1 MVSIYIRNHIPES
14 PIKAVR
20 ISVFSHREQC
30 ELIYH
35 HGSKKQIPVQ
45 YFLNLGEQDFKH
57 PLLQTRSAPIINGK
71 YCIQYSDLD
80 ELASVG
86 SRFYATII
94 RAGARA
100 SQIRIQYTGRAHEA
114 SRIRFSIDP
123 NQVANETLNIPQF
136 ESFVRSQYNTPS
148 FHWFQGILFDEVVDR
163 CSLPKHIDADS
174 LFDGTLFA
182 KGWLKKTPPVECRF
196 ISDKMGLGVFARETI
211 PANTPL
217 FFYSGRLVSPSKEPI
232 SAYYFLTGYNCFKR
246 NIDSVTDGCY
256 SRFVNHA
263 PTKSRVGCLSANLK
277 VICLSYF
284 GLSLIVY
291 ETVREIKNGEQ
302 LLVSYGPRYWRESKE
317 ALFPDSKKVTLVN
330 HDGENIKNARMIS
343 RQTLYNM
350 ATNGVSKAQAKVFRR
365 PLFFLALSLAIA
377 YCLNHYY

>member
-1 MVSIYIRNHIPES
+1 MVSIYIRNHIHES

-20 ISVFSHREQC
+20 VSVFSHRELC

-35 HGSKKQIPVQ
+35 DGPKKQIPIQ
-45 YFLNLGEQDFKH
+45 DFLSSTEQDFKH
-57 PLLQTRSAPIINGK
+57 PLLQTRSAPIINGQ
-71 YCIQYSDLD
+71 YCIQYTDLD

-86 SRFYATII
+86 ARFYRTII
-94 RAGARA
+94 REGAAA
-100 SQIRIQYTGRAHEA
+100 SQIRIQYTGRNHDA

-123 NQVANETLNIPQF
+123 NRVANETLNIPQF

-148 FHWFQGILFDEVVDR
+148 FHWFQGILFDEVVER
-163 CSLPKHIDADS
+163 SSLPKHIDADS
-174 LFDGTLFA
+174 LFDGTPFA
-182 KGWLKKTPPVECRF
+182 NGWLTEPPPVECRY
-196 ISDKMGLGVFARETI
+196 ISDKIGLGVFSRETI
-211 PANTPL
+211 ATDTRL
-217 FFYSGRLVSPSKEPI
+217 FLYSGRMVAPSKRPL

-263 PTKSRVGCLSANLK
+263 PTKSRTGCLSANLK

-284 GLSLIVY
+284 GFSLMVY
-291 ETVREIKNGEQ
+291 ETVREIKKGEQ
-302 LLVSYGPRYWRESKE
+302 LLVSYGPSYWQESKE
-317 ALFPDSKKVTLVN
+317 ALFPNTRKVTLVN
-330 HDGENIKNARMIS
+330 RDGESIKNARMIS

-365 PLFFLALSLAIA
+365 PLFF
-377 YCLNHYY
+377 